1 MRPELPPGSA
11 VAVTG
16 MNELASGG
24 QARQGFG
31 VLAETLLAGAAALAV
46 LAFVF
51 GSALALVPLLMA
63 AVAIPACF
71 LALYG
76 LTEIT
81 TVSVIVQYLA
91 ALIGLGVAIDYSL
104 LLVTRW
110 REELAAGHDSG
121 EAVTRAMATAGR
133 SIAYSGIT
141 VAIGLLSLIVLP
153 VPALRSIGIGGML
166 VPAVSVAVT
175 LTLLPVLLAT
185 AGQRMDWPRRSRR
198 AAPAAAWTRVGAAGR
213 APQMGRR
220 HGGASRCSPRSA
232 PPRPASRSASPPASA
247 LGTTTPAAQTLRA
260 LRARRRAR
268 RRARPDR
275 GPGPRRR
282 QSRPGWPGRLAA
294 LPGVR
299 AAIAPAGPAWRR
311 GRDRAGQRP
320 ARRRAFH
327 PPGAATLAATPRPP
341 CPRRPGRRAGR
352 AAAR

>member
-1 MRPELPPGSA
+1 MLAVSRFVLRHKPAVAIFWLVVLAAGGIASANLSGRLSAQFALPGAAGYQASQQILRIYGNGGPGYPEVAVVTLPPGLPSASPAGRQALGRAVTAAPPKPGAPAADYAQPPDRAFLTRDPQVSYGLVFTPYTGELNPPSLGPQITAAMTPALPPGST

-16 MNELASGG
+16 MNELQSGG

-31 VLAETLLAGAAALAV
+31 GRAETLLAGAAALAV

-81 TVSVIVQYLA
+81 TVSVIVEYLA

-141 VAIGLLSLIVLP
+141 VAIGLLSLISFSRP
-153 VPALRSIGIGGML
+153 CLRPSQRRRKASASCREADSL
-166 VPAVSVAVT
+166 RTSSASVAK
-175 LTLLPVLLAT
+175 
-185 AGQRMDWPRRSRR
+185 
-198 AAPAAAWTRVGAAGR
+198 AASRVG
-213 APQMGRR
+213 
-220 HGGASRCSPRSA
+220 S
-232 PPRPASRSASPPASA
+232 
-247 LGTTTPAAQTLRA
+247 L
-260 LRARRRAR
+260 
-268 RRARPDR
+268 
-275 GPGPRRR
+275 
-282 QSRPGWPGRLAA
+282 
-294 LPGVR
+294 
-299 AAIAPAGPAWRR
+299 
-311 GRDRAGQRP
+311 
-320 ARRRAFH
+320 
-327 PPGAATLAATPRPP
+327 
-341 CPRRPGRRAGR
+341 
-352 AAAR
+352 